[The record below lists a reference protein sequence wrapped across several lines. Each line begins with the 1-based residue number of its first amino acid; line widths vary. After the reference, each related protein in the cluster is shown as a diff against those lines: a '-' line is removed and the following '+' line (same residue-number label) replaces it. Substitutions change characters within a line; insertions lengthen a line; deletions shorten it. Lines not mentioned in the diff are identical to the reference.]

1 MDRCCEF
8 VCRGRA
14 EWLTGGAGWGRK
26 REVLGALA
34 EKLRL
39 TRTSIVNIEAG
50 RQPLHAWQLAMTSA
64 VLNVSLDALIPKLEI
79 PSDIPEDLDEVKKRW
94 IEEILTKK
102 SGEITNGG

>member
-1 MDRCCEF
+1 
-8 VCRGRA
+8 
-14 EWLTGGAGWGRK
+14 
-26 REVLGALA
+26 
-34 EKLRL
+34 
-39 TRTSIVNIEAG
+39 
-50 RQPLHAWQLAMTSA
+50 MTSA